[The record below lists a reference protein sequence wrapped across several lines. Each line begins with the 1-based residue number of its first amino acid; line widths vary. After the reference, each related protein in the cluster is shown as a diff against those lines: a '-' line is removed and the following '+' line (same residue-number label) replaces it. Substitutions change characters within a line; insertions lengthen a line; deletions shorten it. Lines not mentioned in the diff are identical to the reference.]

1 MQKLIADYLFEYK
14 QCALPQ
20 IGTLKIKRDAATS
33 IIGEQTIYA
42 PVSTIYFTDEITDS
56 RNLTEYIAANKKISV
71 DEAVYQLKAI
81 CKEISSLS
89 NQVKFDVAGVGE
101 FYKAENG
108 KVSFSSVE
116 LPAYFAP
123 NVYAERVIHPDD
135 SHAILVG
142 DRQTDSNTMT
152 EYYTEDERVKKSK
165 WWVWALILFVMAA
178 ALIVFYLNDKSNNS
192 FFGIQ
197 HKYEVTPATET
208 YKTLP

>member
-33 IIGEQTIYA
+33 IMGEQTISS

-56 RNLTEYIAANKKISV
+56 RNLTEYIAANKNISTE
-71 DEAVYQLKAI
+71 EAAYQLKNI
-81 CKEISSLS
+81 CEEISLV
-89 NQVKFDVAGVGE
+89 NNDENFDIAGVGQ
-101 FYKAENG
+101 FYKSGNG
-108 KVSFSSVE
+108 RVSFNSVL
-116 LPAYFAP
+116 LPAYFSP

-142 DRQTDSNTMT
+142 DTETDRNTMT
-152 EYYTEDERVKKSK
+152 EYYTGDERVKKSK
-165 WWVWALILFVMAA
+165 WWVWALILFVIAA
-178 ALIVFYLNDKSNNS
+178 ALIIFYLSDKSNNS

-197 HKYEVTPATET
+197 DKYDVAPATET

>member
-33 IIGEQTIYA
+33 IMGEQTISA

-56 RNLTEYIAANKKISV
+56 RDLTEYIATNKNISTE
-71 DEAVYQLKAI
+71 EAAYQLKNI
-81 CKEISSLS
+81 CKQISSL
-89 NQVKFDVAGVGE
+89 NNEDKFDIAEVGQ
-101 FYKAENG
+101 FYKSGNG
-108 KVSFSSVE
+108 RVSFTSVE
-116 LPAYFAP
+116 LPAYFSP

-142 DRQTDSNTMT
+142 DRETDRNTMT
-152 EYYTEDERVKKSK
+152 EYYTDDEPAKKSK
-165 WWVWALILFVMAA
+165 WWIWALMFFVIAA
-178 ALIVFYLNDKSNNS
+178 ALVVFYLNDKSSNS

-197 HKYEVTPATET
+197 HKYDVAPATET

>member
-33 IIGEQTIYA
+33 IIGEQTINA
-42 PVSTIYFTDEITDS
+42 PVLTIYFTDEITDS
-56 RNLTEYIAANKKISV
+56 RNITEYIAANKNISI
-71 DEAVYQLKAI
+71 DEAVYQLKNI

-89 NQVKFDVAGVGE
+89 NQNKFDIAGVGE
-101 FYKAENG
+101 FYKTGNG

-116 LPAYFAP
+116 LPAYFSP
-123 NVYAERVIHPDD
+123 SVYAERVIHPDD

-142 DRQTDSNTMT
+142 DTETDRNTMT

-165 WWVWALILFVMAA
+165 WWVWALILFVIAA

-197 HKYEVTPATET
+197 HKYEVAPATET
-208 YKTLP
+208 YKILP

>member
-20 IGTLKIKRDAATS
+20 IGTLKIKRDAASS
-33 IIGEQTIYA
+33 IIGEQTISA
-42 PVSTIYFTDEITDS
+42 QVSTIYFTDEITDS
-56 RNLTEYIAANKKISV
+56 RNITEYIAANKNISTE
-71 DEAVYQLKAI
+71 EAAYQLKNI
-81 CKEISSLS
+81 CKEISLL
-89 NQVKFDVAGVGE
+89 NNEENFDITGVGQ
-101 FYKAENG
+101 FYKSGNG
-108 KVSFSSVE
+108 RVSFTSVA
-116 LPAYFAP
+116 LPAYFSP

-142 DRQTDSNTMT
+142 DRETDSNTMT

-165 WWVWALILFVMAA
+165 WWVWALMLFVIAA
-178 ALIVFYLNDKSNNS
+178 GLVVFYLNDKSSNS

-197 HKYEVTPATET
+197 HKYDVAPAAET